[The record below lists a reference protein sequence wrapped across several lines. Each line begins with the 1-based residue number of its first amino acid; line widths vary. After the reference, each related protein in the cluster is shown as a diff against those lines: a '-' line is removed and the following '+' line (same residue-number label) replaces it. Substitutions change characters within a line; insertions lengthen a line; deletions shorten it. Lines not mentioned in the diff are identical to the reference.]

1 MAVYILDNSEELGEK
16 AAELIAEKLNEAIER
31 KGQARIILS
40 TGASQFETLKYLVE
54 KDIDWERVTM
64 FHLDEYLELPE
75 THKASFRRYLKERF
89 TSKVPVKVHF
99 VNTEGE
105 VDENLKELT
114 KEIRKDIIDI
124 GVIGI
129 GENGHIA
136 FNDPPADFETQ
147 EAYRIVS
154 LEERCRKQQLNEG
167 WFQTLDDVPF
177 KAVSMTPYQI
187 MQCETIISSVPG
199 ARKAE
204 AVRNTLKSE
213 EVTNM
218 VPATLLRTHKDWH
231 LFLDK
236 ESSSLIGRRSGC

>member
-16 AAELIAEKLNEAIER
+16 AADLIAKKLNEAIEKR
-31 KGQARIILS
+31 GQARIILS
-40 TGASQFETLKYLVE
+40 TGASQFETIKYLVE
-54 KDIDWERVTM
+54 KNVDWEKVTM

-99 VNTEGE
+99 VNTEGDVE
-105 VDENLKELT
+105 ENLKELT
-114 KEIRKDIIDI
+114 REIRKDIIDI

-147 EAYRIVS
+147 EAYRIVA

-167 WFQTLDDVPF
+167 WFPTLDEVPF
-177 KAVSMTPYQI
+177 KAVSMTAYQI
-187 MQCETIISSVPG
+187 MQCETIVSSVPG
-199 ARKAE
+199 ERKAE

-218 VPATLLRTHKDWH
+218 VPATLLKTHKDWH

-236 ESSSLIGRRSGC
+236 ESSSLIDS

>member
-231 LFLDK
+231 LFLGK
-236 ESSSLIGRRSGC
+236 ESSSLIDS

>member
-40 TGASQFETLKYLVE
+40 TGASQF
-54 KDIDWERVTM
+54 DWERVTM

-236 ESSSLIGRRSGC
+236 ESSSLIDS

>member
-16 AAELIAEKLNEAIER
+16 AADLIAKKLNEAIEKR
-31 KGQARIILS
+31 GQARIILS
-40 TGASQFETLKYLVE
+40 TGASQFETIKYLVE
-54 KDIDWERVTM
+54 KNVDWEKVTM

-99 VNTEGE
+99 VNTEGDVE
-105 VDENLKELT
+105 ENLKELT
-114 KEIRKDIIDI
+114 REIRKDIIDI

-147 EAYRIVS
+147 EAYRIVA

-167 WFQTLDDVPF
+167 WFPTLDEVPF

-187 MQCETIISSVPG
+187 MQCETIVSSVPG
-199 ARKAE
+199 ERKAE

-218 VPATLLRTHKDWH
+218 VPATLLKTHKDWH
-231 LFLDK
+231 
-236 ESSSLIGRRSGC
+236 SLIDS

>member
-1 MAVYILDNSEELGEK
+1 M
-16 AAELIAEKLNEAIER
+16 
-31 KGQARIILS
+31 
-40 TGASQFETLKYLVE
+40 
-54 KDIDWERVTM
+54 
-64 FHLDEYLELPE
+64 
-75 THKASFRRYLKERF
+75 KERF

-236 ESSSLIGRRSGC
+236 ESSSLIDS

>member
-154 LEERCRKQQLNEG
+154 LEEHCRKQQLNEG

-236 ESSSLIGRRSGC
+236 ESSSLIDS